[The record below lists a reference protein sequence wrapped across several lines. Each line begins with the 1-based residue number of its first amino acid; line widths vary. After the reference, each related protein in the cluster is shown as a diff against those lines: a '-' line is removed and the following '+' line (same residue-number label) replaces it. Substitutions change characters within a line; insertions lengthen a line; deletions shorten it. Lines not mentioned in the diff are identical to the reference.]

1 MTYNLLIYYFSILGV
16 PHDSVHIA
24 EMSTDTAPNASE
36 TGGSVGTDFNGAA
49 VMDACKKLRKI
60 LEPFVQEDPKG
71 SWKDWV
77 NAAYAKRTNLQVTG
91 FFDTSAVNYNFADNT
106 GILTD
111 YW

>member
-1 MTYNLLIYYFSILGV
+1 M
-16 PHDSVHIA
+16 HIA